1 MSAGPQVGLLRARRG
16 RHRVVGAAGG
26 GSPAIDAARRPTHPV
41 ASMRP
46 RPTPHAPAT
55 AALRHRSG
63 ILATARPRCL
73 AGIDAWARNAKP
85 STHADELPLL
95 CKRTGR
101 GPAALPPGPASPS
114 GQAHPA
120 IGLTWC
126 APTMMPAALLCGVT
140 AEALGWSASGLAD
153 HPHGV
158 GQRPR
163 HRRQVSM
170 ATAARSSTRFGGG
183 TSDASL
189 SKERPPPAGCY
200 GSPPTRE
207 ACNHAGSGGIGSPS
221 ATWRGAA
228 CRSFWRRQ
236 PDGTTAAT
244 LATGRTPP
252 PWLHGW

>member
-1 MSAGPQVGLLRARRG
+1 MP
-16 RHRVVGAAGG
+16 
-26 GSPAIDAARRPTHPV
+26 AARRPTHPV

-55 AALRHRSG
+55 AVLRHRSG
-63 ILATARPRCL
+63 VLATARPRCL
-73 AGIDAWARNAKP
+73 AGIDAWAWNAKP
-85 STHADELPLL
+85 STLAGELPLL

-114 GQAHPA
+114 GHAHPA
-120 IGLTWC
+120 IGLTRC
-126 APTMMPAALLCGVT
+126 APTMMPAALLCSVT

-163 HRRQVSM
+163 HRRQVPM
-170 ATAARSSTRFGGG
+170 ATAARGSTRFGGG

-189 SKERPPPAGCY
+189 SKRTTAASRLLRLATDPGGLQPRRFRRRRQPSPA
-200 GSPPTRE
+200 
-207 ACNHAGSGGIGSPS
+207 
-221 ATWRGAA
+221 WRGAA

-236 PDGTTAAT
+236 PDGMTAAT